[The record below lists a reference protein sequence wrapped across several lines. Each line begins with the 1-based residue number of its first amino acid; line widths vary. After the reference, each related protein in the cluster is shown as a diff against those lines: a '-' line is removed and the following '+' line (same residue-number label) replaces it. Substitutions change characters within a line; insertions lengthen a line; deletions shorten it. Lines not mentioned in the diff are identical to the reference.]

1 MADLTR
7 DSVLQRIHDLKV
19 QIDSSSRIKISIGG
33 EAFEFGPHGLAVLD
47 AFSRSIS
54 LSEALKKLQY
64 RVNGTQDWMD
74 LMSTIVHLYE
84 TGVLQDAE
92 HSRPSLKA
100 HGSGYDTAPIH
111 VAMLNDRTRTS
122 RLIAGIQEVVHPG
135 DIVVDIGTGTGV
147 LAVAAVRAGAR
158 HVYAIEATNFREFA
172 REVFEAN
179 KVADRVTLQ
188 EGWSTQISLPELA
201 DVLVSDII
209 GSEPLAEN
217 VLEITAD
224 AVKRLLK
231 PSARLIP
238 NKVKIFGL
246 PVTIPRS
253 ELMKHTFVAETVE
266 NWRSWYDIN
275 FSPLVEVARDSPHVF
290 SINPPLARDW
300 KTLSKPVLLADIDLK
315 EIDQQAIDNT
325 VAVTAEISGQLDGI
339 LEYFEMEVG
348 PTTHFSTHPAQTG
361 PDSVRRNLVWVFADP
376 LILRAGD
383 KFTVT
388 YQYRK
393 TEDKSKVSIRRI

>member
-1 MADLTR
+1 MANLTR
-7 DSVLQRIHDLKV
+7 DSILRRIPDLKV
-19 QIDSSSRIKISIGG
+19 QIDSSNRIKISIEGNV
-33 EAFEFGPHGLAVLD
+33 FEFGPHGLAVLD
-47 AFSRSIS
+47 AFSRPIS
-54 LSEALKKLQY
+54 LSEALKNLQL

-74 LMSTIVHLYE
+74 LVSTIVQLYE
-84 TGVLQDAE
+84 AGVLEDAE

-111 VAMLNDRTRTS
+111 VEMLNDRTRTS
-122 RLIAGIQEVVHPG
+122 RLIAGIQEVVKPG

-147 LAVAAVRAGAR
+147 LAVAAARAGAR
-158 HVYAIEATNFREFA
+158 HVYAIEATNFGEFA

-179 KVADRVTLQ
+179 KVADRVTLI
-188 EGWSTQISLPELA
+188 EGWSTQVSLPELA

-253 ELMKHTFVAETVE
+253 ELMKHTFVAEAVE
-266 NWRSWYDIN
+266 NWRSWYDMN
-275 FSPLVEVARDSPHVF
+275 FSSLVEMARDFPHVF

-300 KTLSKPVLLADIDLK
+300 KTLSEPALLADIDLRK
-315 EIDQQAIDNT
+315 IDQLAIDNT

-339 LEYFEMEVG
+339 LRILKWKSVQQQTSQHTQFK
-348 PTTHFSTHPAQTG
+348 PAQIAYGVTWYG
-361 PDSVRRNLVWVFADP
+361 FSQP
-376 LILRAGD
+376 L
-383 KFTVT
+383 
-388 YQYRK
+388 
-393 TEDKSKVSIRRI
+393 